1 MAITIQEM
9 KKQLINLLKDTKA
22 LKNFI
27 PHQLLKNYAEQNQ
40 MEYLDY
46 FSIMTDGKNGMQK
59 QLTNDGVHVTKEG
72 YQIMINMVNA
82 AISKVLN

>member
-1 MAITIQEM
+1 
-9 KKQLINLLKDTKA
+9 
-22 LKNFI
+22 
-27 PHQLLKNYAEQNQ
+27 

-46 FSIMTDGKNGMQK
+46 FSIMTYGKNGMQK